1 METTET
7 TETRPEIDE
16 ATYMY
21 EAIKTYLEGG
31 QSSEVRDILKVPEN
45 RVKLKVIAWDLV
57 SLFTLYIDRFTY
69 EEIQGVYE
77 VSLEGIKLLVEIGK
91 PKEILL
97 VLLEQ
102 ADTFND
108 DTKYINLLSPIQTCL
123 LKMEEKKYLSLGIAM
138 ETLYAHILS
147 LEIPSY
153 DVEGEERKL
162 LDSDPKIKRVCEITS
177 TFISFLEPFCDEVKD
192 LKGTKKELS
201 NKVVMELTRFLLRLL
216 EQPLVRLDVI
226 KDEDLSEGPCYVTAL
241 DVMTLFSKV
250 QVNVHTCVQR
260 VENENVLIRKS
271 REGVGTNDGCD
282 YSLVDPYSDLGLSMY
297 LYLSYS
303 QGMAQDTIPQVY
315 TPLYVYEFCHKY
327 ALYLIRCEP
336 SIVIHKGL
344 TLLKSTI
351 GRLSSQS
358 VDYDYVE
365 SLYIKDTVSVISQI
379 AISSSDQNCRKIAIQ
394 LLPNLLDKF
403 NMKGRN
409 KFLKYLINCTPHGGI
424 VGYAIHMLKEEI
436 DSSLSLCI
444 PCEYFMGQPLC
455 DLLRCVF
462 SLPDGATTDILDQR
476 DRILAALNLLRFLLL
491 RDDRRSNITGF
502 WNIVEEIE
510 KSYCDPLRTGI
521 NMSKGHYQMEIRN
534 VKEGCDVPKEGSE
547 FSLTVGGVRMPSL
560 SKEQQE
566 EVLETGLISLDMIES
581 VLGRVCELISTK

>member
-1 METTET
+1 MET

-138 ETLYAHILS
+138 ESLYAHILS

-297 LYLSYS
+297 VYLSYS

-327 ALYLIRCEP
+327 ALCLIRCEP

-351 GRLSSQS
+351 SRLSSQS

-365 SLYIKDTVSVISQI
+365 SLYIKDTVSVVSQI
-379 AISSSDQNCRKIAIQ
+379 AISCSDQNCRKIAIQ

-436 DSSLSLCI
+436 DSSLSLSI

-491 RDDRRSNITGF
+491 RDDRKSNITGF

-534 VKEGCDVPKEGSE
+534 VKEGFDVPKEGSE

-566 EVLETGLISLDMIES
+566 EVLETGLINLDMIES